1 MNRLGQS
8 LANLSSAARGDDKQL
23 GDELTPSQKAI
34 HESLT
39 GAKEYLLSAWF
50 YRAMEEIRDA
60 RIRNKLTQKEV
71 AERLGTTQ
79 SAVARLESAHRGTFS
94 LERFLE
100 YAWASGLGPLDAA
113 FVPAEELRWFAF
125 EDPLAART
133 VTSVRD
139 LRPNSYSPGVN
150 INFSYSNTPYDVAW
164 HHCAPRAQSDAPM
177 PITETAVVANSRG
190 ESPNPTAALE
200 AAGRRSGV
208 ASVPRQK
215 VAA

>member
-8 LANLSSAARGDDKQL
+8 LANLSSAARGDDEHL

-34 HESLT
+34 RESLA

-60 RIRNKLTQKEV
+60 RIQNKLTQKEV

-79 SAVARLESAHRGTFS
+79 SAVARLENAHRGTFS

-133 VTSVRD
+133 MSSVRD
-139 LRPNSYSPGVN
+139 LRPNACQPGVN
-150 INFSYSNTPYDVAW
+150 NDFPYSNTPYNVTW
-164 HHCAPRAQSDAPM
+164 HHCAPRTRSDAPV

-190 ESPNPTAALE
+190 ESPNRPATSA
-200 AAGRRSGV
+200 AAGSQSDV
-208 ASVPRQK
+208 PSIPRQK